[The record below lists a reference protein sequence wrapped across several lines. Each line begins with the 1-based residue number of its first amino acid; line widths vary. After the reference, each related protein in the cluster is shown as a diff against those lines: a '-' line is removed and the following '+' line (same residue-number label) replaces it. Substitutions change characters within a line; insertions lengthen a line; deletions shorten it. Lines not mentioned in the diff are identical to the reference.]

1 MNVFGSRPRAF
12 RPDSCVIIP
21 FTGRVLVRG
30 QGEKSQPSPGK
41 TCAGREGV
49 RLPKDEQQ
57 LHTGHRKRMR
67 ERLLRE
73 GMDSLQDHEVL
84 EILLF
89 FAIPR
94 QDTNKLAHRLLLRF
108 HTLSGVFDA
117 PFEELRRVEGVG
129 ETAALLLKSYPEV
142 ERRCRRDRKKSVK
155 RLYSYEEIMEYAQ
168 SWLAGRSREAILL
181 VLTDAAGRVLFSGI
195 IHEGSVGAAEIYF
208 RELVRLASSYDAA
221 CAVLAHNHPSGDC
234 LPSRDDLETT
244 RLAADALSRVNVTLL
259 DHVIV
264 AGDHTLSL
272 ALSGAMDD
280 VFPDAEAE
288 RERQRQRQKV
298 AERPKRRKGPA
309 S

>member
-1 MNVFGSRPRAF
+1 M
-12 RPDSCVIIP
+12 
-21 FTGRVLVRG
+21 
-30 QGEKSQPSPGK
+30 
-41 TCAGREGV
+41 
-49 RLPKDEQQ
+49 PKDGQQ
-57 LHTGHRKRMR
+57 LHAGHRKRMR
-67 ERLLRE
+67 ERLLHE

-94 QDTNKLAHRLLLRF
+94 QDTNELAHRLLLRF

-142 ERRCRRDRKKSVK
+142 ERRCRRDRKKNVK

-181 VLTDAAGRVLFSGI
+181 VLTDAAGRVLFSGV
-195 IHEGSVGAAEIYF
+195 IHQGSVGAAEIYF

-234 LPSRDDLETT
+234 LPSKEDLETT

-280 VFPDAEAE
+280 IFPDAEAE